1 MRGVLS
7 IVAAVCISAFV
18 GLSILPPSLH
28 ALHPTGH
35 GGIVLVPAGDG
46 GGGDH

>member
-1 MRGVLS
+1 MRKLLS
-7 IVAAVCISAFV
+7 IVAALCISAFA
-18 GLSILPPSLH
+18 GLSILPNPLH
-28 ALHPTGH
+28 GLHPTGH